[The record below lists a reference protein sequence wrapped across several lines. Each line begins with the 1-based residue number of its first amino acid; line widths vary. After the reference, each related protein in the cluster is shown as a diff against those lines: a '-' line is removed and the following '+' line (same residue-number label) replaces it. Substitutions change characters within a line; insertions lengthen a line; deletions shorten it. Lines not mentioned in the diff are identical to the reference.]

1 MQVKI
6 QQMATLETYDITDV
20 SKAMLVRKFKKK
32 VKEITG
38 VDVKQQNLYFGGKL
52 LNDDCDLCDYKIENG
67 YKIQMQ
73 VRQPLEPITNTSN
86 PNESSSISTETSTK
100 EETTDKKLSEEEKLL
115 IGKYIFLIIILI
127 PVNEIPRYIL
137 SVAVARFLLRLGSTT
152 R

>member
-6 QQMATLETYDITDV
+6 QQMATLVTYDITDV

-73 VRQPLEPITNTSN
+73 VRQSLEPITNTSN
-86 PNESSSISTETSTK
+86 RNESSSISTETSTK
-100 EETTDKKLSEEEKLL
+100 EETTDKKLSKEEEE
-115 IGKYIFLIIILI
+115 IYFL
-127 PVNEIPRYIL
+127 
-137 SVAVARFLLRLGSTT
+137 S
-152 R
+152 

>member
-6 QQMATLETYDITDV
+6 QQMVTLETYDITDV

-38 VDVKQQNLYFGGKL
+38 VEVKHQNLYFGGKL

-73 VRQPLEPITNTSN
+73 VRQPLEPITQKTSKQ
-86 PNESSSISTETSTK
+86 NESSSSKSTETLAK
-100 EETTDKKLSEEEKLL
+100 EETMDNKLSKEEEEKLL
-115 IGKYIFLIIILI
+115 LGKY
-127 PVNEIPRYIL
+127 NRIL
-137 SVAVARFLLRLGSTT
+137 S
-152 R
+152 